1 MVEENSITQDS
12 GAGGGDASRPWQTLS
27 SGFEQARAREDSLDR
42 LVEWPAQRAL
52 LGDVTGLAVL
62 DAGCGNGA
70 KIAELA
76 SEGAAAPVGVD
87 ISGNFIAPPPGVEL
101 IEGDLSDLAA
111 VPGLA
116 GRRFDRILFL
126 QSFGYADDPVRALQ
140 IAREMLTEDGF
151 ILLTRTQPVRYAIE
165 RAEQNGTSL
174 GEEYFATQAFAYQH
188 RSWNDQV
195 TLTKRPYTMAD
206 LLNTFSAAGL
216 WIEATV
222 EPQMP
227 VEAAERYPH
236 KQDVMNKYLG
246 ILMFKLKPLPGL
258 CTRGPRASQGEP
270 DPDVS

>member
-1 MVEENSITQDS
+1 MDS
-12 GAGGGDASRPWQTLS
+12 TGSETAADSSRPWRTLS

-52 LGDVTGLAVL
+52 LGDVTGLAIL

-70 KIAELA
+70 KIARLA
-76 SEGAAAPVGVD
+76 DDGATASVGVD

-116 GRRFDRILFL
+116 GRRFDRVLFL
-126 QSFGYADDPVRALQ
+126 QSFGYAADPVRALL
-140 IAREMLTEDGF
+140 IAREMLTEGGF
-151 ILLTRTQPVRYAIE
+151 ILLTRTQPIRYAIE

-174 GEEYFATQAFAYQH
+174 GEEYFATESFAYRH
-188 RSWNDQV
+188 RNWNEQV

-216 WIEATV
+216 WIETTV
-222 EPQMP
+222 EPQMTA
-227 VEAAERYPH
+227 EAAERYPH
-236 KQDVMNKYLG
+236 KQAVMNQRLG
-246 ILMFKLKPLPGL
+246 ILMFRLRPLPGL
-258 CTRGPRASQGEP
+258 QPH
-270 DPDVS
+270 